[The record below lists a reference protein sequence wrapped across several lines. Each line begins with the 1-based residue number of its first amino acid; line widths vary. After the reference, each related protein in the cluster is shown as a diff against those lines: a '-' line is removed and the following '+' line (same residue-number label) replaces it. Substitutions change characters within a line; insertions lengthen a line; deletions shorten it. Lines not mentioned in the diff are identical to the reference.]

1 MTIKLTL
8 PDGSVAEGT
17 LEEIAQ
23 LLNMV
28 TKNQTEGDETEKEFS
43 VGDYVKVVGP
53 TFFNDIKEGAVA
65 KIIRPIGRD
74 GDYKIE
80 LLDESDYDYAKPH
93 NLEKVEITSRDLSFF
108 KAGREL
114 NEFKIGDIVRVLHT
128 PFAHPKY
135 SIIEITGFLDDGAI
149 LAKGYDDDVDSVEEY
164 IYYAEHL
171 ELIAPAESRVDIRGD
186 KENE

>member
-53 TFFNDIKEGAVA
+53 TVFNDIKEGAVA
-65 KIIRPIGRD
+65 KITRPSGYD

-80 LLDESDYDYAKPH
+80 LLDGSDYDFAKPH
-93 NLEKVEITSRDLSFF
+93 NLEKVEITDRDLSFLN
-108 KAGREL
+108 AGREL
-114 NEFKIGDIVRVLHT
+114 NEYKVGDIVRVLLS
-128 PFAHPKY
+128 PIAHPKQ
-135 SIIEITGFLDDGAI
+135 SIIEITRVGPDGI
-149 LAKGYDDDVDSVEEY
+149 LAKGYDDDTGGVEEY
-164 IYYAEHL
+164 RYDEEDL
-171 ELIAPAESRVDIRGD
+171 ELIVPAESRVDIRGD

>member
-1 MTIKLTL
+1 LTIKLTL

-28 TKNQTEGDETEKEFS
+28 TKNQTEGDE
-43 VGDYVKVVGP
+43 
-53 TFFNDIKEGAVA
+53 
-65 KIIRPIGRD
+65 KIGNTAR
-74 GDYKIE
+74 
-80 LLDESDYDYAKPH
+80 
-93 NLEKVEITSRDLSFF
+93 NLSFF

-114 NEFKIGDIVRVLHT
+114 NEYKVGDIVRVLHT

-149 LAKGYDDDVDSVEEY
+149 LGKGYDGDVDSVEEY

-171 ELIAPAESRVDIRGD
+171 ELIAPAKSRVDIGGD

>member
-23 LLNMV
+23 LLIRV

-43 VGDYVKVVGP
+43 AGD
-53 TFFNDIKEGAVA
+53 
-65 KIIRPIGRD
+65 
-74 GDYKIE
+74 
-80 LLDESDYDYAKPH
+80 SDYDFTEPH
-93 NLEKVEITSRDLSFF
+93 NLEKIGNTARDLSFF

-114 NEFKIGDIVRVLHT
+114 NEFKIGDIVRVLHSA
-128 PFAHPKY
+128 FAHPKY
-135 SIIEITGFLDDGAI
+135 SIIEITGFLEDGNI

-164 IYYAEHL
+164 IYNAEKL